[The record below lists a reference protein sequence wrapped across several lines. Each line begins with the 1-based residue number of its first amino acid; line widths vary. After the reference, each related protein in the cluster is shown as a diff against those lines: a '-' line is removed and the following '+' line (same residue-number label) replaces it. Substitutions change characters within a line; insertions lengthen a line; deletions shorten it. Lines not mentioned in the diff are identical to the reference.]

1 MIIDD
6 DKVNLFSKVLMN
18 AWYFLEEIHD
28 DLNVLDLF
36 PWLDLTIVSETVVE
50 QKDGFRI
57 LGHHHHAN
65 LVLDELKIEFGS
77 LKVFEVGLVPWQGE

>member
-36 PWLDLTIVSETVVE
+36 P
-50 QKDGFRI
+50 
-57 LGHHHHAN
+57 
-65 LVLDELKIEFGS
+65 
-77 LKVFEVGLVPWQGE
+77 